1 MIAPENQRSQATA
14 EEIEELISNF
24 FDSADED
31 KDNAISED
39 EFIQGVNDMPIIL
52 QLLQA
57 DPGKQSRFDE
67 LDDDSGRKETEH
79 VKQEISASGKKYA
92 C

>member
-1 MIAPENQRSQATA
+1 MISPENQRSQATA
-14 EEIEELISNF
+14 DEIEELIVNF
-24 FDSADED
+24 FESADRN
-31 KDNAISED
+31 KDDAISQD

-67 LDDDSGRKETEH
+67 IEEDTESRGNEQ
-79 VKQEISASGKKYA
+79 VDQEISASGKKYTY
-92 C
+92 